1 MRKWIGSILFLSMIV
16 LSIFTITQDV
26 FRIQLDEYGFDDI
39 LKINFVY
46 YSKSEIKYSMLNTVN
61 IIGYFGSLIFGYL
74 FLMQDFFCS
83 SRKYRRM
90 LLIRFQ
96 KKGLLFRKFII
107 NGLIKSL
114 ILAIIFASSIYGSIY
129 PYRERLIGS
138 SLELVHFVLRI
149 GNLFLFFNIMTLI
162 TFIGYIFFDGGKT
175 LLFSGSFIG
184 FILIV
189 DMFLPFTSIL
199 VYGKSLNVEFI
210 NIITQLVCYTII
222 GILTYNLLKLVE
234 W

>member
-26 FRIQLDEYGFDDI
+26 FRIQLDEYRFDDI

-74 FLMQDFFCS
+74 FLMQDFFCA

-114 ILAIIFASSIYGSIY
+114 ILAIIFASSIYSSIY

>member
-26 FRIQLDEYGFDDI
+26 FRIQLDEYRFDDI

-46 YSKSEIKYSMLNTVN
+46 YSTSEIKYSMLNTVN
-61 IIGYFGSLIFGYL
+61 IICYFGSLIFGYL
-74 FLMQDFFCS
+74 FLMQDFFCA

>member
-26 FRIQLDEYGFDDI
+26 FRIQLDEYRFDDI

-74 FLMQDFFCS
+74 FLMQDFFCA

-114 ILAIIFASSIYGSIY
+114 ILAIIFASSIYSSIY

-210 NIITQLVCYTII
+210 NIIIQLICYIII

>member
-74 FLMQDFFCS
+74 FLMQDFFCA

-210 NIITQLVCYTII
+210 NIIIQLICYIII

>member
-26 FRIQLDEYGFDDI
+26 FRIQLDEYRFDDI

-74 FLMQDFFCS
+74 FLMQDFFCA

>member
-26 FRIQLDEYGFDDI
+26 FRIQLDEYRFDDI

-74 FLMQDFFCS
+74 FLMQDFFCA

-210 NIITQLVCYTII
+210 NIIIQLICYIII

>member
-61 IIGYFGSLIFGYL
+61 IICYFGSLIFGYL
-74 FLMQDFFCS
+74 FLMQDFFCA

-114 ILAIIFASSIYGSIY
+114 ILAIIFASSIYSSIY

>member
-26 FRIQLDEYGFDDI
+26 FRIQLDEYRFDDI

-61 IIGYFGSLIFGYL
+61 IICYFGSLIFGYL
-74 FLMQDFFCS
+74 FLMQDFFCA

-114 ILAIIFASSIYGSIY
+114 ILAIIFASSIYSSIY

>member
-61 IIGYFGSLIFGYL
+61 IICYFGSLIFGYL
-74 FLMQDFFCS
+74 FLMQDFFCA

-114 ILAIIFASSIYGSIY
+114 ILAIIFASSIYSSIY

-210 NIITQLVCYTII
+210 NIIIQLICYIII

>member
-26 FRIQLDEYGFDDI
+26 FRIQLDEYRFDDI

-61 IIGYFGSLIFGYL
+61 IICYFGSLIFGYL
-74 FLMQDFFCS
+74 FLMQDFFCA

-114 ILAIIFASSIYGSIY
+114 ILAIIFASSIYSSIY

-210 NIITQLVCYTII
+210 NIIIQLICYIII